1 MHADKGHSVIRLVNG
16 SLLMDG
22 FSLCVDREVGVIRD
36 DDRWGSSGNSGA
48 GDTVFGEV
56 FFDKDLFSPLVNKV
70 LSVTEQSERGH
81 DDAEVERDGE
91 ELTVVWRV
99 EALAR
104 D

>member
-1 MHADKGHSVIRLVNG
+1 MVVSLWTDSVSVLI
-16 SLLMDG
+16 
-22 FSLCVDREVGVIRD
+22 E
-36 DDRWGSSGNSGA
+36 RWGSSGNIGA
-48 GDTVFGEV
+48 GNTVFGEV
-56 FFDKDLFSPLVNKV
+56 FFNKDSLVPLVNKI

-81 DDAEVERDGE
+81 DDAEVECDGE

>member
-1 MHADKGHSVIRLVNG
+1 MYVDEGHSVIRLVNG

-36 DDRWGSSGNSGA
+36 DDWWGSSGNSGA

-56 FFDKDLFSPLVNKV
+56 FFDKDLFAPLVNKV
-70 LSVTEQSERGH
+70 LSVTEQSRGH

-99 EALAR
+99 EALVR

>member
-1 MHADKGHSVIRLVNG
+1 MHVDEGHPVIPLVNG

-22 FSLCVDREVGVIRD
+22 FSLRVDREVGVIRD
-36 DDRWGSSGNSGA
+36 DDQWGSSGNSGA
-48 GDTVFGEV
+48 GDTVFGEI
-56 FFDKDLFSPLVNKV
+56 FFDKDLLINKV

-81 DDAEVERDGE
+81 DAAEVECDGE
-91 ELTVVWRV
+91 ESTVVWRV